1 MNKPKV
7 SFPSKG
13 APKPYAHKTPLQTH
27 THTHQNA
34 QTQLEF
40 VCLQKSTKTLSIGTP
55 SQKQTH
61 KHKHTHTHTKCTN
74 PNKVFLQNVQQSKT
88 EFDNLQI

>member
-27 THTHQNA
+27 
-34 QTQLEF
+34 
-40 VCLQKSTKTLSIGTP
+40 I
-55 SQKQTH
+55 
-61 KHKHTHTHTKCTN
+61 HTHTPKCTN
-74 PNKVFLQNVQQSKT
+74 PTRVCLPSKKHQNPKHANTFTKTNTQTHTHKMHKPKQSFLRNVQQSKT